1 MQCKWSIFVTQC
13 TLTFKKQPPQS
24 RKKIQK
30 FQVHVFMQYIQYCLV
45 CLTVSPNS
53 ALNVEKLYNP
63 WRAKS
68 YSYLAYHNIK
78 TQPSPKS
85 IHHPKT
91 ALATII
97 IQDHLQED
105 MFKKCDQIHR
115 SWTVKAHT
123 TILQK
128 CLHSQ
133 ASPPERNHIQH
144 LQRKKNALTKSFS
157 CTDYKMYR
165 YLHNQIRQQILL
177 QIMQISVPPDVQQKI
192 IGGKWNYTSQI
203 SQD

>member
-1 MQCKWSIFVTQC
+1 
-13 TLTFKKQPPQS
+13 
-24 RKKIQK
+24 
-30 FQVHVFMQYIQYCLV
+30 MQYIQYCLV

-53 ALNVEKLYNP
+53 ALNIEKLYNP

-78 TQPSPKS
+78 PSLPQAVS
-85 IHHPKT
+85 IIPRQHWLQLSSKT
-91 ALATII
+91 IYKRTRLRNVTRSN
-97 IQDHLQED
+97 
-105 MFKKCDQIHR
+105 CHR
-115 SWTVKAHT
+115 YWTVKAHT

-133 ASPPERNHIQH
+133 ASSQPYSTPLE
-144 LQRKKNALTKSFS
+144 KKIALTKSFS
-157 CTDYKMYR
+157 CTNYKMYR

-192 IGGKWNYTSQI
+192 IRGKGNYTSQI